1 MEIMMNETPKIPPL
15 EVRESLLANLR
26 RARMDFV
33 EADRQMDELIA
44 KLDEL
49 LEQQRLERIEKR
61 KRKQAA
67 ID

>member
-1 MEIMMNETPKIPPL
+1 MNKPPIMPDPAVDE
-15 EVRESLLANLR
+15 RLLGNLR

-33 EADRQMDELIA
+33 EADRQMVELIA

-49 LEQQRLERIEKR
+49 LERERLERIEKY

-67 ID
+67 LGN

>member
-1 MEIMMNETPKIPPL
+1 VNKPPTIPSPSVD
-15 EVRESLLANLR
+15 ERLLGNLR
-26 RARMDFV
+26 RDRMDFV

-49 LEQQRLERIEKR
+49 LERQRLELIEKR
-61 KRKQAA
+61 QRKQAA

>member
-1 MEIMMNETPKIPPL
+1 MNQPPSMPDPA
-15 EVRESLLANLR
+15 VDDRLLGNLR
-26 RARMDFV
+26 RARLDFV

-49 LEQQRLERIEKR
+49 LERQRLERIEKR
-61 KRKQAA
+61 KQKKQA

>member
-1 MEIMMNETPKIPPL
+1 MPDPA
-15 EVRESLLANLR
+15 VDDRLLANLR

-33 EADRQMDELIA
+33 EADRQMDELLA

-49 LEQQRLERIEKR
+49 LERQRLERIEKC